1 VEQYLEQPEKLF
13 HVEQKRIMEK
23 KFDIAVIGGGHAGL
37 EAAWTSAQFGLRI
50 AIITMPGIPIAS
62 APCNPAVGGVG
73 KGQVVR
79 EIDALGGIMG
89 KLADRSAIQY
99 RILNESKGYAVQST
113 RVQIDKEVYA
123 RTAEEFVND
132 NQNIEVIRESVIRTS
147 KEGDSFLIKTKN
159 QTIVASK
166 VVVTTGTFLD
176 SRMHIGEEQKVGG
189 RVDCD
194 SAGSLDDVFQGVKSL
209 GIKFKTGTP
218 PRLKRSTIDF
228 SVMEEQE
235 SDPRTQNFHYD
246 HPVNKRFVDQVSCHL
261 TRTNDSTLGI
271 IRDNKERSP
280 IFNGQI
286 KGVGPR
292 YCPSIEDKAY
302 RYEDKNSHHVFVE
315 PESLELDTF
324 YPNGISTSLPKE
336 VQLDFVRT
344 ISGLENAEIEVWGYA
359 VEYDVV
365 DTTSLDRTLQS
376 QDVPGLYFA
385 GQVNGTSGYEE
396 AAGQGLIAGTNAAL
410 SLLDRDS
417 LILDR
422 EDSYIG
428 VMIEDLVSDKRD
440 EPYRLFT
447 ARSENRLYVREDN
460 TLLRILPYR
469 RSLGLYTNLDRY
481 MEYFETAFS
490 CLWELCKNTTYK
502 ANPKNKEYFEKMGY
516 GPISSN
522 ITLSELIKRA
532 QLDPIETIQ
541 KELDKNGI
549 YFDEKVVRTT
559 AISLKYEGYIN
570 RAEVE
575 NKKILRLSKKVI
587 DWNNLV
593 SSENISFECKQRI
606 KDIKPETFGQLQRI
620 TGIRPA
626 TLAYVA
632 GNLV

>member
-1 VEQYLEQPEKLF
+1 MDNKN
-13 HVEQKRIMEK
+13 
-23 KFDIAVIGGGHAGL
+23 FDIAIIGGGHAGL
-37 EAAWTSAQFGLRI
+37 EAAWTSAQFGLNVV
-50 AIITMPGIPIAS
+50 IITMPEVSIAS

-113 RVQIDKEVYA
+113 RVQIDKEVYT
-123 RTAEEFVND
+123 REAEQMVSD
-132 NQNIEVIRESVIRTS
+132 NPNITVIRKKVNKTS
-147 KEGDSFLIKTKN
+147 LKEGCFE
-159 QTIVASK
+159 IVTDGEIVKSKK
-166 VVVTTGTFLD
+166 VVVTTGTFL
-176 SRMHIGEEQKVGG
+176 SGKMHVGEEQSSGG

-194 SAGSLDDVFQGVKSL
+194 TAGSLDDVFEGVKAL
-209 GIKFKTGTP
+209 PKKFKTGTP
-218 PRLKRSTIDF
+218 PRLKRQTIDF
-228 SVMEEQE
+228 SQMDEQE
-235 SDPRTQNFHYD
+235 SDPLTMNFHYS
-246 HPVNKRFVDQVSCHL
+246 HGSKERFVDQVSCHL
-261 TRTNDSTLGI
+261 TRTNDNTLGI

-336 VQLDFVRT
+336 IQLDFIRT
-344 ISGLENAEIEVWGYA
+344 IPGLEKAEIEIYGYA

-365 DTTSLDRTLQS
+365 DTTTLDRTLQS

-396 AAGQGLIAGTNAAL
+396 AAGQGLVAGTNAAL
-410 SLLDRDS
+410 ALLEKEP

-422 EDSYIG
+422 EVSYIG
-428 VMIEDLVSDKRD
+428 VMVEDLVSDKRD

-460 TLLRILPYR
+460 TLLRILPFR
-469 RSLGLYTNLDRY
+469 KALGLESGLDKY
-481 MEYFETAFS
+481 MNKFELAFS
-490 CLWELCKNTTYK
+490 VLTDLCKSTTYK
-502 ANPKNKEYFEKMGY
+502 ANPKNKEYFKSMNY
-516 GPISSN
+516 GPLTAN

-532 QLDPIETIQ
+532 QLDPVETIT
-541 KELDKNGI
+541 KELEANGLL
-549 YFDEKVVRTT
+549 FDEKVIRTT

-570 RAEVE
+570 RADIE
-575 NKKILRLSKKVI
+575 NQKILRLAKKSI
-587 DWNNLV
+587 NWNKIV
-593 SSENISFECKQRI
+593 SSENVSYECKQRI
-606 KDIKPETFGQLQRI
+606 TEIRPETFGQLQRI

>member
-1 VEQYLEQPEKLF
+1 MEQYSF
-13 HVEQKRIMEK
+13 MENSY
-23 KFDIAVIGGGHAGL
+23 DIAIIGGGHAGL
-37 EAAWTSAQFGLRI
+37 EAAWTSAQFGLSVI
-50 AIITMPGIPIAS
+50 IITMPNIPIAS

-79 EIDALGGIMG
+79 EIDALGGIMA
-89 KLADRSAIQY
+89 KIADRSAIQY

-123 RTAEEFVND
+123 RVAESFVED
-132 NQNIEVIRESVIRTS
+132 NQNITVLREKVLKTTRVGGDFIIATSESEVIA
-147 KEGDSFLIKTKN
+147 K
-159 QTIVASK
+159 K

-176 SRMHIGEEQKVGG
+176 SKMHVGESQEPGG
-189 RVDCD
+189 RVDCET
-194 SAGSLDDVFQGVKSL
+194 SASLSDIFEGIKSL

-218 PRLKRSTIDF
+218 PRLKRQTIDF
-228 SVMEEQE
+228 SVMDEQE

-246 HPVNKRFVDQVSCHL
+246 HPTTERYIEQVSCHL
-261 TRTNDSTLGI
+261 TRTNDDTLGI
-271 IRDNKERSP
+271 IRDNKEKSP

-315 PESLELDTF
+315 PESHELDTF

-336 VQLDFVRT
+336 IQLDFIRT
-344 ISGLENAEIEVWGYA
+344 IPGLEKAEIEIWGYA

-365 DTTSLDRTLQS
+365 DTTRLDRTLQS
-376 QDVPGLYFA
+376 QDLDGLYFA

-410 SLLDRDS
+410 SLLGKEP

-422 EDSYIG
+422 EVSYIG
-428 VMIEDLVSDKRD
+428 VMVEDLVSDKRD

-460 TLLRILPYR
+460 TLLRLGPYR
-469 RSLGLYTNLDRY
+469 KELGLNTRLDKY
-481 MEYFETAFS
+481 IDNFELSYSA
-490 CLWELCKNTTYK
+490 LWDLSKNTTYK
-502 ANPKNKEYFEKMGY
+502 ANPKNKAYFEKMGY
-516 GPISSN
+516 GPLSTNIS
-522 ITLSELIKRA
+522 LSELIKRA
-532 QLDPIETIQ
+532 HLDPVETIQ
-541 KELDKNGI
+541 KELDINGL

-570 RAEVE
+570 RAEIE
-575 NKKILRLSKKVI
+575 NKKILRLAKKVVN
-587 DWNNLV
+587 WNRLV
-593 SSENISFECKQRI
+593 ESENISYECKQRI
-606 KDIKPETFGQLQRI
+606 KDIRPETFGQLQRI